1 MMKNI
6 LIFVLL
12 AGLIIPAGT
21 TPQAA
26 QPNLAP
32 WPSINTSLVAGGLDN
47 PVHITHAGDGS
58 GRLFVVEQPGRIKI
72 LVNGVLQP
80 TFLDITDR
88 VRSTGN
94 EEGLLSLAFPP
105 DYDSSNPNFYVYYT
119 QLDGNNV
126 VSRFSTSGD
135 PNLADPASEEK
146 ILVLPHPDYSNHN
159 GGQLA
164 FGADGY
170 LYIGTGDGG
179 GGGDPQGNA
188 QNPASLLGKL
198 LRIDVGKGEILI
210 STGDFNVYLPL
221 IFNQG
226 TTPSPNYRIPADNPF
241 VGVAGYRAEIWA
253 LGLRNP
259 WRFSFDRQTG
269 DLYLGDV
276 GQNTSEEIDYQSSA
290 STGGEN
296 YGWNIMEGLDC
307 YQSSTCDQTGLVLPV
322 FTYPTMN
329 PDCAVSGGYVYRGND
344 FPSLQGIYYF
354 GDYCSGRI
362 WGLQKTG
369 ENWSNSLL
377 LVTGLRISSFGEDEG
392 GELYLADRGNGSIY
406 RIIVAPA
413 IP

>member
-6 LIFVLL
+6 LILMLL
-12 AGLIIPAGT
+12 TGLIFPVGDS
-21 TPQAA
+21 PQAT

-32 WPSINTSLVAGGLDN
+32 WPTISTSLVVGGLNN
-47 PVHITHAGDGS
+47 PVHITHGGDGS

-72 LVNGVLQP
+72 LRNGELQS

-88 VRSTGN
+88 VRSSGN

-105 DYDSSNPNFYVYYT
+105 DYDSFHPYFYVYYT
-119 QLDGNNV
+119 QLDGDNV

-135 PNLADPASEEK
+135 PNLADPASEEH
-146 ILVLPHPDYSNHN
+146 ILVLSHPTYSNHN

-164 FGADGY
+164 FGPDGY

-188 QNPASLLGKL
+188 QDPGSLLGKL
-198 LRIDVGKGEILI
+198 LRIDVGKGELLTP
-210 STGDFNVYLPL
+210 TGDFKLYLPL

-226 TTPSPNYRIPADNPF
+226 NTPSPNYRIPADNPF
-241 VGVAGYRAEIWA
+241 VGIAGYQAEIWA

-269 DLYLGDV
+269 DLYIGDV
-276 GQNTSEEIDYQSSA
+276 GQNTSEEVDFQSS
-290 STGGEN
+290 SSPGGEN
-296 YGWNIMEGLDC
+296 YGWNIMEGLEC
-307 YQSSTCDQTGLVLPV
+307 YQGNTCDQTSLVLPV
-322 FTYPTMN
+322 FTYPTMS
-329 PDCAVSGGYVYRGND
+329 PDCAVTGGYVYRGND
-344 FPSLQGIYYF
+344 FPSLQGIYF
-354 GDYCSGRI
+354 LGDYCSGRI

-369 ENWSNSLL
+369 ENWGNSTLL
-377 LVTGLRISSFGEDEG
+377 DTGFRISSFGEDEG

-406 RIIVAPA
+406 QVIVAPQN
-413 IP
+413 P